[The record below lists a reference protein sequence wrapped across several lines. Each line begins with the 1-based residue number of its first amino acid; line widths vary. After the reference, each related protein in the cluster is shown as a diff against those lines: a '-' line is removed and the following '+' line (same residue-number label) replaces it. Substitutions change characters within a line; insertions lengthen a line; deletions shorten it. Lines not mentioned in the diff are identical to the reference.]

1 MRVYETI
8 FILADRVDDSQVQ
21 EKIDK
26 YKDIIEKN
34 GGDIITV
41 DNWGKRTLAYEIEKN
56 RRGTYVLIK
65 FQGDGAIIK
74 ELEKRYRLDEDVIRF
89 MTVKVEQ
96 KKNKKQKKASGGAE
110 K

>member
-8 FILADRVDDSQVQ
+8 FILADRVDDTQVQ

-26 YKDIIEKN
+26 YKGIIESN
-34 GGDIITV
+34 GGDIITI
-41 DNWGKRTLAYEIEKN
+41 DNWGKRTLAYEIQKN
-56 RRGTYVLIK
+56 RRGTYVLVK
-65 FQGDGAIIK
+65 FQGDGTIIK
-74 ELEKRYRLDEDVIRF
+74 ELEKTYRLDEDVIRF

-96 KKNKKQKKASGGAE
+96 SKSKKQKKTSGGSE